1 MKLKLFVRLQF
12 KLYKGND
19 DTVDQLDLHKRF
31 VKVLGSES
39 EKCLQ
44 YVIPTIHGRMKPS
57 DPKTEKFTEPSEE
70 VRLKFI
76 SLLRQLIACCGK
88 KMVDYLD
95 ELHGILEM
103 AYIDFHE
110 VKKVW

>member
-1 MKLKLFVRLQF
+1 VRLRF
-12 KLYKGND
+12 KLYKGNHG
-19 DTVDQLDLHKRF
+19 TVDQSDLHKRF
-31 VKVLGSES
+31 VKVLGSEA

-57 DPKTEKFTEPSEE
+57 DPKSEKFTEPSEE
-70 VRLKFI
+70 VRLRLI
-76 SLLRQLIACCGK
+76 SLLRDLIACCGK

-103 AYIDFHE
+103 AYTDFHE
-110 VKKVW
+110 MKKVSQIIGY